1 MISLTANEGRI
12 PLMLFVIRV
21 TALAEGC
28 RDPAKAIGSPGE
40 TLASI
45 YVGPAN
51 DIMADFSA

>member
-1 MISLTANEGRI
+1 MISLTANEGCT
-12 PLMLFVIRV
+12 LLTLFVIRV

-28 RDPAKAIGSPGE
+28 RNPAKASGSPGE

-45 YVGPAN
+45 YVGPGN